1 MVAGGAFLNR
11 SRREAVPG
19 RGSGERPPAEGET
32 GVQDRWPS
40 WIFPK
45 FTTISRGFFRDL
57 RLAFSAPEE
66 IDVYYF
72 QKKSY
77 SLFL

>member
-1 MVAGGAFLNR
+1 MAAGSA
-11 SRREAVPG
+11 
-19 RGSGERPPAEGET
+19 PPAEGET

-45 FTTISRGFFRDL
+45 FTSISRGFFRDL

-66 IDVYYF
+66 IEFIFRKAILIFARGTGRVGTVR
-72 QKKSY
+72 
-77 SLFL
+77 